1 MSKQEHLYP
10 RCITRDMATTLSNR
24 SEWLLSRTF
33 PPAGHSRPVRPS
45 LNKGCFSQVPCCF
58 LAAAICGRGVYTD
71 WYRYYAYRFSRRPEP
86 LPLPVNKAGR
96 QCWRT
101 MLAATPASNTS
112 QQCRQRQRPTN
123 ARPKRTGPAC
133 PRGQT
138 GPVVLRKQLVPIVAD
153 GFFLHRYRWLPARRQ
168 SHRQTLSP

>member
-1 MSKQEHLYP
+1 
-10 RCITRDMATTLSNR
+10 MATTLSNR

-112 QQCRQRQRPTN
+112 KQYQPAMPVTASPDN
-123 ARPKRTGPAC
+123 ACPKRTGPVC
-133 PRGQT
+133 PEGKPGRPPFDTARQPSST
-138 GPVVLRKQLVPIVAD
+138 GGPQAPVVA
-153 GFFLHRYRWLPARRQ
+153 
-168 SHRQTLSP
+168 